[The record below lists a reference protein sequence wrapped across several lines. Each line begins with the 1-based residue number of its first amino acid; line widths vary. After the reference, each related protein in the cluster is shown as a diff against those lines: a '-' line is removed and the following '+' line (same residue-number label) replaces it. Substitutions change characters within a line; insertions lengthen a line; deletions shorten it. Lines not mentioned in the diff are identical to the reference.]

1 MSRRSSSTRLATCEM
16 CGREVP
22 ESSIQKVF
30 VEGTILAVCP
40 SCAFKIAKRRHIAP
54 QVPVIPQSAQPQTSP
69 TPSSRART
77 MHQPSTH
84 ATSYSSQARQ
94 RLQRLAE
101 SFEVVPDYAERIK
114 KAREKLGWSQ
124 RTLAEKVRERE
135 STIKRIEAGKLKPTI
150 DLAKRLEEV
159 LGIKLLEPILPE
171 DVESFRATKKSKY
184 MPTLGEIVSIRGR
197 EEE

>member
-1 MSRRSSSTRLATCEM
+1 MSRRGSSTRLAICEM

-30 VEGTILAVCP
+30 IEGTILAVCP
-40 SCAFKIAKRRHIAP
+40 SCALKLIRRRPTAP
-54 QVPVIPQSAQPQTSP
+54 QIPVIPQRTQPPLSTTPRSKP
-69 TPSSRART
+69 TLQPTHRT
-77 MHQPSTH
+77 
-84 ATSYSSQARQ
+84 TSYSGQTRQ

-114 KAREKLGWSQ
+114 RAREKLGWSQ

-135 STIKRIEAGKLKPTI
+135 STIKRIESGKLKPTI

-171 DVESFRATKKSKY
+171 DVESFRASKKSKY